1 MSFIQGLVSWNKMRK
16 ESSADSFM
24 KCEHIFDFCK
34 GAAFTGGNEA
44 AALRQKMNG
53 AKVFGL

>member
-1 MSFIQGLVSWNKMRK
+1 MSFIQGLVSWSKMRK

-24 KCEHIFDFCK
+24 KCERMFDFCK

>member
-1 MSFIQGLVSWNKMRK
+1 MRK

-24 KCEHIFDFCK
+24 KCERMFDFCK